1 MTEEEKKEY
10 DARWQAGLIVLFV
23 MVFFL
28 VLIVKRVGRE
38 IDYLQHPIHRIIDQ
52 AKK

>member
-1 MTEEEKKEY
+1 MTEEEKKDY

-23 MVFFL
+23 MAL
-28 VLIVKRVGRE
+28 VLALTVKRVGRE
-38 IDYLQHPIHRIIDQ
+38 IDYLQHPIHRIQQ